1 MTLAGLLALAL
12 LVGLNGCFAAL
23 ETALSARR
31 SVPVR
36 SRSLPTTQLVITL
49 CSLGL
54 GLLAAPVLA
63 VAIESLAR
71 SQPSG
76 PSPAPWSV
84 ALALVV
90 VIAVQVVVGELVPKA
105 IAAGRPERVLTVLGA
120 PLRLVEVAAAPAV
133 AAVDLL
139 VRPVST
145 RLSRSTAGSAPDV
158 ADRDEL
164 RRMVRRSE
172 ASGELTHHDADLLD
186 RTFRFAQKV
195 AADVLTPRVEVHS
208 LALDASVEDLVAA
221 SASTGLSRFPVHG
234 SDVDDIVGVVHVK
247 DVLAIDRGARAT
259 TAVEQLARPVLAVPT
274 SKDLESLMGELRAQA
289 GQFAVV
295 VDEYG
300 GTAGIVTL
308 EDLLEELVGDIADEH
323 DPAAT
328 STVRRWGGA
337 HMVSGRLHADEV
349 RAACGLELPDGAYE
363 TLGGFVM
370 ERLGRVPVEGDE
382 FLHDGWS
389 VQVLEMD
396 GHRVR
401 TVRLVAPAPD
411 FLPVPGTDGARRTGG
426 ARG

>member
-1 MTLAGLLALAL
+1 MTLAGLLALVL
-12 LVGLNGCFAAL
+12 LVGLNACFAAL

-31 SVPVR
+31 SVSVR
-36 SRSLPTTQLVITL
+36 SRSLPTAQLVITL

-63 VAIESLAR
+63 VGIESLFGSPRADT
-71 SQPSG
+71 
-76 PSPAPWSV
+76 SPAPWSV
-84 ALALVV
+84 ALALVIA
-90 VIAVQVVVGELVPKA
+90 IAVQVVVGELVPKA
-105 IAAGRPERVLTVLGA
+105 IAAGRPERVLAALEA
-120 PLRLVEVAAAPAV
+120 PLRLAEVVAAPAV
-133 AAVDLL
+133 VAVDVL

-145 RLSRSTAGSAPDV
+145 RLSRSTTGGGPDV

-172 ASGELTHHDADLLD
+172 ASGELTHADLLD

-195 AADVLTPRVEVHS
+195 AADVLTPRVEVRS
-208 LALDASVEDLVAA
+208 LALDASVEELVAA

-247 DVLAIDRGARAT
+247 DVLTVARDERAST
-259 TAVEQLARPVLAVPT
+259 HVEQLARPVLAVPT
-274 SKDLESLMGELRAQA
+274 SKDLESLMPELRAQA

-323 DPAAT
+323 DPAAAT
-328 STVRRWGGA
+328 SVRRWGGA

-363 TLGGFVM
+363 TLGGFAM
-370 ERLGRVPVEGDE
+370 ERLGRIPVEGDE
-382 FLHDGWS
+382 FVHDGWT

-411 FLPVPGTDGARRTGG
+411 FLQVPGPGG
-426 ARG
+426 AGR

>member
-1 MTLAGLLALAL
+1 MTLAGLLALVL
-12 LVGLNGCFAAL
+12 LVGLNACFAAL
-23 ETALSARR
+23 ETALSARGTGSAR
-31 SVPVR
+31 T
-36 SRSLPTTQLVITL
+36 RSLPTTQLAITL

-63 VAIESLAR
+63 VGIGSLIG
-71 SQPSG
+71 SSTPG
-76 PSPAPWSV
+76 TSPEPWSV
-84 ALALVV
+84 ALALVIA
-90 VIAVQVVVGELVPKA
+90 IAVQVVVGELVPKA
-105 IAAGRPERVLTVLGA
+105 LAAGRPQRVLAVLGA
-120 PLRLVEVAAAPAV
+120 PLRPVEVVATPAV
-133 AAVDLL
+133 AVVEALS
-139 VRPVST
+139 RPVSA
-145 RLSRSTAGSAPDV
+145 RLERSTRRRGPDV

-195 AADVLTPRVEVHS
+195 AADVLTPRVEVRS
-208 LALDASVEDLVAA
+208 LAHDASVEELVAA

-247 DVLAIDRGARAT
+247 DVLTVAREQRAST
-259 TAVEQLARPVLAVPT
+259 QVAQLARPVLAVPT
-274 SKDLESLMGELRAQA
+274 SKDLESLMPELRAEA

-328 STVRRWGGA
+328 SSVRRWGGA

-349 RAACGLELPDGAYE
+349 RAACGLELPSGAYE
-363 TLGGFVM
+363 TLGGFAM

-382 FLHDGWS
+382 FVHDGWT
-389 VQVLEMD
+389 VQVVDMD

-401 TVRLVAPAPD
+401 TVRLVAPAPE
-411 FLPVPGTDGARRTGG
+411 FLQVPGSDEGER
-426 ARG
+426 